1 MDREELEKI
10 VRKVVE
16 EYTSS
21 SRKPSADSPGI
32 SGKVPAAGKKVTV
45 GTSGKPPA
53 DSSRV
58 TIGSA
63 GKIFSAGSPAP
74 AKSQAESSVSDSSI
88 TIKCPLLEGTVSEC
102 QGCAQCVVK
111 RPEDVK
117 AIIEAGA
124 CRISALHP
132 GEPDSSA
139 GYDVEVAKMIDHT
152 ILKANVT
159 QEQVGKVCEE
169 AKKYGFASVCIN
181 PAYVSLVSELL
192 KGSPVKVTVVVGF
205 PLGATTK
212 TAKAIEARDAVAA
225 GADEI
230 DMVINVGA
238 LKSGNYSAVLDDI
251 KAVREVTAGHVLKV
265 IIETAL
271 LTEEEKI
278 KACELAK
285 QAGADF
291 VKTSTGFS
299 TGGATVED
307 IKLMRKVVGPS
318 MGIKAS
324 GGIHTLED
332 AMAMKEAGATRI
344 GASASVKIV
353 TGEKTEVKDT

>member
-21 SRKPSADSPGI
+21 SRKQSVDSPGI
-32 SGKVPAAGKKVTV
+32 TIGTSGKVSSAGKKVTV

-58 TIGSA
+58 TIGTA
-63 GKIFSAGSPAP
+63 GKIFTSAIETSGS
-74 AKSQAESSVSDSSI
+74 S
-88 TIKCPLLEGTVSEC
+88 CLLLAGTAVECEGC
-102 QGCAQCVVK
+102 QQCVVK

-117 AIIEAGA
+117 KILVAGA
-124 CRISALHP
+124 SRISALHP
-132 GEPDSSA
+132 GDVKKA
-139 GYDVEVAKMIDHT
+139 GYDAEVAKMIDHT
-152 ILKANVT
+152 LLKANAT
-159 QEQVGKVCEE
+159 QEQVGKLCEE
-169 AKKYGFASVCIN
+169 ARKYEFASVCVN
-181 PAYVSLVSELL
+181 PSYVSMCKELL
-192 KGSPVKVTVVVGF
+192 KGSPVKITTVIGF

-212 TAKAIEARDAVAA
+212 TAKAIEARDSVAA

-230 DMVINVGA
+230 DMVINVGS

-251 KAVREVTAGHVLKV
+251 KAVREVTSGHILKV

-299 TGGATVED
+299 TGGATIED
-307 IKLMRKVVGPS
+307 IKLMRQVVGPS

-324 GGIHTLED
+324 GGIRTLED
-332 AMAMKEAGATRI
+332 VMAMKEAGATRI

-353 TGEKTEVKDT
+353 TG